1 MIIKSVPMKKVIPIL
16 LLFILISN
24 ILYELSLN
32 TIFNIHQISFD
43 NMTYS
48 EMILNYNFGIIRR
61 GLVGELIYQI
71 NLILKFNSSIEIVN
85 FLIFTVNIINLT
97 LLSYLFLKDKK
108 IKLFLLFIIAPGSL
122 FLVYT
127 QDFHLFARTDIFGY
141 LFLLIQFATQT
152 SKSKV
157 LSSFKFQVIF
167 LSISYLIIPFI
178 HDGFVF
184 LFFPSSLLLFYIYF
198 KNNGFI
204 KLIIPSVFLLL
215 SYFLIILALLIYK
228 VNPDALFNALTIQ
241 DKSVICNNCQGPID
255 SMDYG
260 YYYFMKINT
269 IKHSFVEIIY
279 QIANFN
285 IWYWLNILVV
295 IYIFTYLTCEYSN
308 LKLYQENI
316 LICFIIITI
325 PILLLCIIAI
335 DYGRYFGTITMN
347 LFLFFNVPYD
357 IFSSLELRLGQ
368 KEISINKILNIEIK
382 NKILLIII
390 LVILGLGT
398 PVAYTSGFKQTLYK
412 NNFILIIKDH
422 IFPKK
427 YFR

>member
-1 MIIKSVPMKKVIPIL
+1 MNKVIPIL
-16 LLFILISN
+16 LLLILISN
-24 ILYELSLN
+24 VLYELSLN
-32 TIFNIHQISFD
+32 TIYNIHQISFD

-48 EMILNYNFGIIRR
+48 EMILNYNHGIIRR
-61 GLVGELIYQI
+61 GLVGEFIYQI

-85 FLIFTVNIINLT
+85 FLIFTINIINLT
-97 LLSYLFLKDKK
+97 LLSYLFLKDKQ
-108 IKLFLLFIIAPGSL
+108 IKLFILFIIAPGSL

-152 SKSKV
+152 SKGKI
-157 LSSFKFQVIF
+157 LNSFKFQVVY
-167 LSISYLIIPFI
+167 LSICYLILPFI

-184 LFFPSSLLLFYIYF
+184 LFFPSSIILFYIYF
-198 KNNGFI
+198 KNKGLQKFM
-204 KLIIPSVFLLL
+204 IPSVFLLL
-215 SYFLIILALLIYK
+215 SYFLIVLSLLIFK

-241 DKSVICNNCQGPID
+241 DRSVICNNCPGPID

-269 IKHSFVEIIY
+269 LKHSFVEIIY

-285 IWYWLNILVV
+285 IWYWLNVLFI
-295 IYIFTYLTCEYSN
+295 IYVFTYLTCEYLN
-308 LKLYQENI
+308 LKSYQENI
-316 LICFIIITI
+316 LKCFIIITI
-325 PILLLCIIAI
+325 PILSLCIIAI
-335 DYGRYFGTITMN
+335 DYGRYFGIITMN
-347 LFLFFNVPYD
+347 LFLFFSIPNE
-357 IFSSLELRLGQ
+357 ILNSLELKFQGKDIL
-368 KEISINKILNIEIK
+368 KYPFLNIEIK
-382 NKILLIII
+382 NKFLLIMI
-390 LVILGLGT
+390 LFILGLGT
-398 PVAYTSGFKQTLYK
+398 PMAYTSGFKQTIYK

>member
-1 MIIKSVPMKKVIPIL
+1 MKTDIMKKVIPIL

-24 ILYELSLN
+24 VLYELSLN

-48 EMILNYNFGIIRR
+48 EMILNYNHGIIRR
-61 GLVGELIYQI
+61 GLVGEFIYQI

-85 FLIFTVNIINLT
+85 FLIFTINIINLT
-97 LLSYLFLKDKK
+97 LLSYLFLKDKQ
-108 IKLFLLFIIAPGSL
+108 IILFILFIIAPGSL

-152 SKSKV
+152 SKSKI
-157 LSSFKFQVIF
+157 LNSFKFQVVY
-167 LSISYLIIPFI
+167 LSICYLILPFI

-184 LFFPSSLLLFYIYF
+184 LFFPASLILFYIYF
-198 KNNGFI
+198 KSKGIQKFI
-204 KLIIPSVFLLL
+204 TPSLFLLL
-215 SYFLIILALLIYK
+215 SYFLIVLSLFIFK
-228 VNPDALFNALTIQ
+228 VNPDALFNNLSIQ
-241 DKSVICNNCQGPID
+241 DRSVICNNCLGPID

-269 IKHSFVEIIY
+269 LKHSFVEIIY

-285 IWYWLNILVV
+285 IWYWLNVLLI
-295 IYIFTYLTCEYSN
+295 IYVFTYLTCDYLN
-308 LKLYQENI
+308 LKTYQENI
-316 LICFIIITI
+316 LKCFIIITI
-325 PILLLCIIAI
+325 PILSLCIIAI
-335 DYGRYFGTITMN
+335 DYGRYFGIITMN
-347 LFLFFNVPYD
+347 LFLFFTIPNE
-357 IFSSLELRLGQ
+357 ILNSLELKFQG
-368 KEISINKILNIEIK
+368 KDILKYTFLNFEIK
-382 NKILLIII
+382 NKFLLIMI
-390 LVILGLGT
+390 LFILGLGT

>member
-1 MIIKSVPMKKVIPIL
+1 MKTDIMKKVIPIL

-24 ILYELSLN
+24 VLYELSLN

-48 EMILNYNFGIIRR
+48 EMILNYNHGIIRR
-61 GLVGELIYQI
+61 GLVGEFIYHI

-85 FLIFTVNIINLT
+85 FLIFTINIINLT
-97 LLSYLFLKDKK
+97 LLSYLFLKDKQ
-108 IKLFLLFIIAPGSL
+108 IKLFILFIIAPGSL

-152 SKSKV
+152 SKGKI
-157 LSSFKFQVIF
+157 LNSFKFQVLY
-167 LSISYLIIPFI
+167 LSISYLILPFI

-184 LFFPSSLLLFYIYF
+184 LFFPSSLILFYIYF
-198 KNNGFI
+198 KNKRFQ
-204 KLIIPSVFLLL
+204 KFIIPSVFLLL
-215 SYFLIILALLIYK
+215 SYFLIVLSLFIFK
-228 VNPDALFNALTIQ
+228 VNPDALFNNLSIQ
-241 DKSVICNNCQGPID
+241 DRSVICNNCPGPID

-269 IKHSFVEIIY
+269 LKHSFVEIIY

-285 IWYWLNILVV
+285 IWYWLNVLLI
-295 IYIFTYLTCEYSN
+295 IYVFTYLTCDYLN
-308 LKLYQENI
+308 LKTYQENI
-316 LICFIIITI
+316 LKCFIIITI
-325 PILLLCIIAI
+325 PILSLCIIAI
-335 DYGRYFGTITMN
+335 DYGRYFGIITMN
-347 LFLFFNVPYD
+347 LFLFFTIPNE
-357 IFSSLELRLGQ
+357 ILNSLELKFKGKDIL
-368 KEISINKILNIEIK
+368 KYNFLNIEIK
-382 NKILLIII
+382 NKFLLIMI
-390 LVILGLGT
+390 LFILGLGT

>member
-1 MIIKSVPMKKVIPIL
+1 MKTATMKKVIPIF

-48 EMILNYNFGIIRR
+48 EMILNYNHGIIRR
-61 GLVGELIYQI
+61 GFIGEIIFQI

-85 FLIFTVNIINLT
+85 FLIFTINIINLT

-108 IKLFLLFIIAPGSL
+108 IKLFILFIIAPGSL

-157 LSSFKFQVIF
+157 LSSFKFQVVY
-167 LSISYLIIPFI
+167 LSICYLILPFI

-184 LFFPSSLLLFYIYF
+184 LFFPASLILFYIYF
-198 KNNGFI
+198 RNKGFP
-204 KLIIPSVFLLL
+204 KFIIPSVFLLL
-215 SYFLIILALLIYK
+215 SYFLIILSLLIFK
-228 VNPDALFNALTIQ
+228 VNPDSLFNNLTIQ
-241 DKSVICNNCQGPID
+241 DRSVICNNCPGPID

-269 IKHSFVEIIY
+269 LKHSFVEIIY

-285 IWYWLNILVV
+285 IWYWLNVLFI
-295 IYIFTYLTCEYSN
+295 IYVFTYLTCEYLN
-308 LKLYQENI
+308 LKSYQENI
-316 LICFIIITI
+316 LKCFIIITI
-325 PILLLCIIAI
+325 PILSLCIIAI
-335 DYGRYFGTITMN
+335 DYGRYFGIITMN
-347 LFLFFNVPYD
+347 LFLFFTIPNE
-357 IFSSLELRLGQ
+357 ILNSLELKFQGKDIL
-368 KEISINKILNIEIK
+368 KYNFLNIEIK
-382 NKILLIII
+382 NKFLLIII
-390 LVILGLGT
+390 LFILGLGT

>member
-1 MIIKSVPMKKVIPIL
+1 MKTDIMKKVIPIL

-24 ILYELSLN
+24 VLYELSLN

-48 EMILNYNFGIIRR
+48 EMILNYNHGIIRR
-61 GLVGELIYQI
+61 GLVGEFIYQI

-85 FLIFTVNIINLT
+85 FLIFTINIINLT
-97 LLSYLFLKDKK
+97 LLSYLFLKDKQ
-108 IKLFLLFIIAPGSL
+108 IILFILFIIAPGSL

-152 SKSKV
+152 SKSKI
-157 LSSFKFQVIF
+157 LNSFKFQVVY
-167 LSISYLIIPFI
+167 LSICYLILPFI

-184 LFFPSSLLLFYIYF
+184 LFFPASLILFYIYF
-198 KNNGFI
+198 KSKGIQKFI
-204 KLIIPSVFLLL
+204 TPSLFLLL
-215 SYFLIILALLIYK
+215 SYFLIVLSLFIFK
-228 VNPDALFNALTIQ
+228 VNPDALFNNLSIQ
-241 DKSVICNNCQGPID
+241 DRSVICNNCLGPID

-269 IKHSFVEIIY
+269 LKHSFVEIIY

-285 IWYWLNILVV
+285 IWYWLNVLLI
-295 IYIFTYLTCEYSN
+295 IYAFTYLTCDCLN
-308 LKLYQENI
+308 LKTYQENI
-316 LICFIIITI
+316 LKCFIIITI
-325 PILLLCIIAI
+325 PILSLCIIAI
-335 DYGRYFGTITMN
+335 DYGRYFGIITMN
-347 LFLFFNVPYD
+347 LFLFFTIPNE
-357 IFSSLELRLGQ
+357 ILNSLELKFKGKDIL
-368 KEISINKILNIEIK
+368 KYNFLNIEIK
-382 NKILLIII
+382 NKFLLIII
-390 LVILGLGT
+390 LFILGLGT

>member
-1 MIIKSVPMKKVIPIL
+1 
-16 LLFILISN
+16 
-24 ILYELSLN
+24 
-32 TIFNIHQISFD
+32 
-43 NMTYS
+43 MTYS

-61 GLVGELIYQI
+61 GLVGEFIYQI

-85 FLIFTVNIINLT
+85 FLIFTINIINLA

-152 SKSKV
+152 SKSKI
-157 LSSFKFQVIF
+157 LNSFKFQVIF
-167 LSISYLIIPFI
+167 LSISYIIIPFI

-184 LFFPSSLLLFYIYF
+184 LFFPTSTLLFYIYF
-198 KNNGFI
+198 KNKGFR
-204 KLIIPSVFLLL
+204 KFIIPSVFLLL
-215 SYFLIILALLIYK
+215 SYFLIILALFNFK
-228 VNPDALFNALTIQ
+228 VNPDALFNNLSIQ
-241 DKSVICNNCQGPID
+241 DRSVICNNCPGPID

-269 IKHSFVEIIY
+269 LKHSFVEIIY

-285 IWYWLNILVV
+285 IWYWLNVLFI
-295 IYIFTYLTCEYSN
+295 IYIFTYLTCEYLN
-308 LKLYQENI
+308 LKSYQENI
-316 LICFIIITI
+316 LKCFIVITI
-325 PILLLCIIAI
+325 PILSLCIIAI
-335 DYGRYFGTITMN
+335 DYGRYFGIITMN
-347 LFLFFNVPYD
+347 LFLFFTIPNE
-357 IFSSLELRLGQ
+357 ILNSLELKFQGKDIL
-368 KEISINKILNIEIK
+368 KYNFLNIKIK
-382 NKILLIII
+382 NKFLLIMI
-390 LVILGLGT
+390 LFILGLGT

>member
-1 MIIKSVPMKKVIPIL
+1 MKTDIMKKVIPIL

-24 ILYELSLN
+24 VLYELSLN

-48 EMILNYNFGIIRR
+48 EMILNYNHGIIRR
-61 GLVGELIYQI
+61 GLVGEFIYQI

-85 FLIFTVNIINLT
+85 FLIFTINIINLT
-97 LLSYLFLKDKK
+97 LLSYLFLKDKQ
-108 IKLFLLFIIAPGSL
+108 IILFILFIIAPGSL

-141 LFLLIQFATQT
+141 QFLLIQFATQT
-152 SKSKV
+152 SKSKI
-157 LSSFKFQVIF
+157 LNSFKFQVVY
-167 LSISYLIIPFI
+167 LSICYLILPFI

-184 LFFPSSLLLFYIYF
+184 LFFPASLILFYIYF
-198 KNNGFI
+198 KSKGIQKFI
-204 KLIIPSVFLLL
+204 TPSLFLLL
-215 SYFLIILALLIYK
+215 SYFLIVLSLFIFK
-228 VNPDALFNALTIQ
+228 VNPDALFNNLSIQ
-241 DKSVICNNCQGPID
+241 DRSVICNNCLGPID

-269 IKHSFVEIIY
+269 LKHSFVEIIY

-285 IWYWLNILVV
+285 IWYWLNVLLI
-295 IYIFTYLTCEYSN
+295 IYVFTYLTCDYLN
-308 LKLYQENI
+308 LKTYQENI
-316 LICFIIITI
+316 LKCFIIITI
-325 PILLLCIIAI
+325 PILSLCIIAI
-335 DYGRYFGTITMN
+335 DYGRYFGIITMN
-347 LFLFFNVPYD
+347 LFLFFTIPNE
-357 IFSSLELRLGQ
+357 ILNSLELKFQG
-368 KEISINKILNIEIK
+368 KDILKYTFLNFEIK
-382 NKILLIII
+382 NKFLLIMI
-390 LVILGLGT
+390 LFILGLGT